1 MTVKLLNCLIVQSGV
16 IGLITGFTVTHIV
29 LVKYVT
35 NTHVFKQGIL
45 RLLSESGQN

>member
-16 IGLITGFTVTHIV
+16 IGLIIGFTQIV

-35 NTHVFKQGIL
+35 NIHVFKLGIL
-45 RLLSESGQN
+45 TLLSESGQN